1 MVLALIYMNKF
12 IKLILIAFK
21 KRCVWKVKLSEICIF
36 DKTGSQY
43 LTNILL
49 EYKVSVLNVREEIYI
64 KYLFVATYKLFVN
77 RFEYDAYLEYYSS
90 IIDAIQPKVVITY
103 IDNNR
108 TFWKLDRKY
117 SDLINFI
124 AIQNGARF
132 FSSKKNNKSYVDHML
147 YNLKDKVYH
156 SNFICISSYDVDLY
170 NRNNT
175 NIQRFYPIG
184 VLSASDYIENYI
196 ELDNLF
202 ELCLVANS
210 INDKPVNHKIMQ
222 YFLKYV
228 EKYNISA
235 CVALKRSYMSEDF
248 MQHMDIFDKYFGG
261 TRIHLIPNN
270 EIGISEIKM
279 KNRVNRN
286 KKIPSSQYL
295 SDVSNVTIGFAST
308 LLRQSFSRGNKIYP
322 INFETKDLDP
332 PFDLMN
338 ITLNPDYES
347 FENNLNELRLIKDSV
362 YRKNHKELM
371 KYLDVFDL
379 SETPDKK
386 LKKIIDDF
394 FR

>member
-132 FSSKKNNKSYVDHML
+132 FSSKKK
-147 YNLKDKVYH
+147 
-156 SNFICISSYDVDLY
+156 
-170 NRNNT
+170 
-175 NIQRFYPIG
+175 
-184 VLSASDYIENYI
+184 
-196 ELDNLF
+196 
-202 ELCLVANS
+202 
-210 INDKPVNHKIMQ
+210 
-222 YFLKYV
+222 
-228 EKYNISA
+228 
-235 CVALKRSYMSEDF
+235 
-248 MQHMDIFDKYFGG
+248 
-261 TRIHLIPNN
+261 
-270 EIGISEIKM
+270 
-279 KNRVNRN
+279 
-286 KKIPSSQYL
+286 
-295 SDVSNVTIGFAST
+295 
-308 LLRQSFSRGNKIYP
+308 
-322 INFETKDLDP
+322 
-332 PFDLMN
+332 
-338 ITLNPDYES
+338 
-347 FENNLNELRLIKDSV
+347 
-362 YRKNHKELM
+362 
-371 KYLDVFDL
+371 
-379 SETPDKK
+379 
-386 LKKIIDDF
+386 
-394 FR
+394 